1 MLSEV
6 LDGIALA
13 EVPGCCVGLLSGD
26 SQPEFVYS
34 GRVEREGDPV
44 SGETLWETASLSK
57 PVVALLALERG
68 TLDPGFLTQ
77 PLIVSPRQ
85 LGAAV
90 DDRWG
95 ELTLWHTLT
104 HTTGLPNWRSTGE
117 SLSFESDPGS
127 PGYSGEGFELLLAEL
142 SKRLG
147 SPASSLLKCHLNRL
161 QMAASS
167 FTPDFTSLSKVAIGH
182 LLSGEPIPKRRD
194 RIAMASGSLHATAAD
209 YMRFLSVIARPD
221 RAADSGIAVA
231 AHRMASRS
239 VETLP
244 GHGRTLGWAFTQ
256 TASGD
261 VLWQH
266 GDNPGFKHV
275 AAVCPDTERAV
286 FVFTNG
292 DAGQTIYREVCRRV
306 MQVDVW

>member
-1 MLSEV
+1 MLSDI
-6 LDGIALA
+6 LDGIALG
-13 EVPGCCVGLLSGD
+13 EVPGCCVGLLSGNL
-26 SQPEFVYS
+26 QPEFVYS
-34 GRVEREGDPV
+34 GCIKRKGDPV
-44 SGETLWETASLSK
+44 SAGTLWETASLSK

-68 TLDPGFLTQ
+68 ILDPDFLTK
-77 PLIVSPRQ
+77 PLTVSPRQ
-85 LGAAV
+85 FGAAT

-95 ELTLWHTLT
+95 ELTLLHTLA

-142 SKRLG
+142 SSRLG
-147 SPASSLLKCHLNRL
+147 VRAVSLLERHLDRL
-161 QMAASS
+161 QMATSS
-167 FTPDFTSLSKVAIGH
+167 FTPDFTAVSSVATGH
-182 LLSGEPIPKRRD
+182 LLSGEPVPKHRD
-194 RIAMASGSLHATAAD
+194 GIARASGSLHATAAD
-209 YMRFLSVIARPD
+209 YMRFLSVVARPD
-221 RAADSGIAVA
+221 PTVDSGLATA
-231 AHRMASRS
+231 AQRMASRS
-239 VETLP
+239 VETIP

-275 AAVCPDTERAV
+275 AAVCPDTGQAV
-286 FVFTNG
+286 LVFTNS

-306 MQVDVW
+306 LHVEVW